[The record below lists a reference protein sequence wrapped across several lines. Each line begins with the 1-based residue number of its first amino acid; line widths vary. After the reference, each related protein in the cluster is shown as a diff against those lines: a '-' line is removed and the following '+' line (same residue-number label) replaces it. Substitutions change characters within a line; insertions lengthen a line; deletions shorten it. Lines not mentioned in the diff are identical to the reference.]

1 MNCFIYNVHS
11 NQGKYMGIIDNAK
24 EIASLVKKLGD
35 IDLYRKIVDLEGEII
50 ELTKEKRQLDEKL
63 ADITRSKVIIDELRF
78 NAPFYTNADNTE
90 LYCARCIEVDRRAI
104 HVVKQGELEMR
115 RRVYLCP
122 QCESK
127 FADVRTG

>member
-1 MNCFIYNVHS
+1 MS
-11 NQGKYMGIIDNAK
+11 IIDNAK

-35 IDLYRKIVDLEGEII
+35 IDLYRKIVELEGEII

-63 ADITRSKVIIDELRF
+63 ADITRSKVIIDELHF
-78 NAPFYTNADNTE
+78 DAPFYTNVDNTE
-90 LYCARCIEVDRRAI
+90 LYCARCIEADRRAI

-122 QCESK
+122 QCKSK
-127 FADVRTG
+127 FADVRAC

>member
-1 MNCFIYNVHS
+1 MS
-11 NQGKYMGIIDNAK
+11 IIDNAK
-24 EIASLVKKLGD
+24 EIASIVKKLGD
-35 IDLYRKIVDLEGEII
+35 IDLYKKIVELEGEII
-50 ELTKEKRQLDEKL
+50 ELTKQKRQLDEEL

-78 NAPFYTNADNTE
+78 DAPFYTNVDNTE

-122 QCESK
+122 QCKSK
-127 FADVRTG
+127 FADVRSFTA